1 MSENRPLQSVL
12 NRVILIPGITMV
24 KFPIYIALRIFFLRL
39 FTRSHLKPSRGGFEI
54 ASISYLLTWTV
65 LQKVIG
71 EYPGRSP
78 FGRPH
83 KRLNTRGVLNIE
95 L

>member
-12 NRVILIPGITMV
+12 NHVTLIPGITLV
-24 KFPIYIALRIFFLRL
+24 KFPIYIALRIFFLKL
-39 FTRSHLKPSRGGFEI
+39 FSN
-54 ASISYLLTWTV
+54 SYLLTWTV

-83 KRLNTRGVLNIE
+83 KILNT
-95 L
+95 

>member
-12 NRVILIPGITMV
+12 NHVPLIPGITMV
-24 KFPIYIALRIFFLRL
+24 KFPIYITLRIF
-39 FTRSHLKPSRGGFEI
+39 
-54 ASISYLLTWTV
+54 ISELITKSNLLTGTV

-71 EYPGRSP
+71 EHPGRSP

-83 KRLNTRGVLNIE
+83 KILNT
-95 L
+95 